1 METWAVIAQKGGAG
15 KTTLALHLAIAATQA
30 GKLAGIIDVDPQES
44 AIKWARI
51 RDKTFPPVTKAVT
64 PELGEMRQTA
74 MDAGADVLIID
85 TSPRA
90 DAECIAIAKIA
101 DLIIVPSR
109 PSILDLQS
117 IADTIEL
124 LDQAGAKTRAVVVL
138 NSVAARTAEGRD
150 AAAVLSGLGVS
161 LAPTRL
167 GERADYRH
175 ALTAGKGVTELDP
188 KSPAAKEINTL
199 YKWLVKHASK
209 LADSRTK
216 AGVLA

>member
-1 METWAVIAQKGGAG
+1 MDTWAVISQKGGAG
-15 KTTLALHLAIAATQA
+15 KTTLALHLAIAAMQA
-30 GKLAGIIDVDPQES
+30 GKLAGVIDVDPQES

-51 RDKTFPPVTKAVT
+51 RDEHSPPVTKAVT

-74 MDAGADVLIID
+74 EDAGADVLIID

-90 DAECIAIAKIA
+90 NAECIAIAKIA

-109 PSILDLQS
+109 PSVLDLQS

-124 LDQAGAKTRAVVVL
+124 LEQAGAKGRTVVVL
-138 NSVAARTAEGRD
+138 NAVAARTTEGKD
-150 AAAVLSGLGVS
+150 AAAVLNGLDVT
-161 LAPTRL
+161 LAPTRI

-188 KSPAAKEINTL
+188 KSQAAKEINTL
-199 YKWLVKHASK
+199 YKWLAKHAST
-209 LADSRTK
+209 LADSRKK
-216 AGVLA
+216 AHVLA

>member
-1 METWAVIAQKGGAG
+1 MDTWAVISQKGGAG
-15 KTTLALHLAIAATQA
+15 KTTLALHLAIAAMQA
-30 GKLAGIIDVDPQES
+30 GKLAGVIDVDPQES

-51 RDKTFPPVTKAVT
+51 RDEHSPAVTKAVT

-74 MDAGADVLIID
+74 EDAGADVLIID

-90 DAECIAIAKIA
+90 NAECIAIAKIA

-109 PSILDLQS
+109 PSVLDLQS

-124 LDQAGAKTRAVVVL
+124 LEQAGAKGRTVVVL
-138 NSVAARTAEGRD
+138 NAVAARTTEGKD
-150 AAAVLSGLGVS
+150 AAAVLNGLDVT
-161 LAPTRL
+161 LAPTRI

-188 KSPAAKEINTL
+188 KSQAAKEINTL
-199 YKWLVKHASK
+199 HKWLAKHAST
-209 LADSRTK
+209 LADSRKK
-216 AGVLA
+216 AHVLA